1 MNVRKIVLFI
11 LLNVALIA
19 IGALV
24 VYYDLYA
31 NGYTPANVEWY
42 ILGYR
47 ADYLADGTL
56 FKGAWT
62 LDLLQCSIL
71 LSVIID
77 LFSYANSRLKWV

>member
-1 MNVRKIVLFI
+1 MNLRKIVLFA
-11 LLNVALIA
+11 LLNVALIS
-19 IGALV
+19 IGALIV
-24 VYYDLYA
+24 HYDLYA
-31 NGYTPANVEWY
+31 NGYTPASVEWS

-47 ADYLADGTL
+47 ADYLVGGTL

-77 LFSYANSRLKWV
+77 LFSYTNSRLKWV